1 MHIITDTN
9 GLPLTVE
16 IHAASEYDGKAAFRV
31 IETLN
36 HRFERMK
43 KFMPIALI
51 AENLL
56 KM

>member
-9 GLPLTVE
+9 GLPLMVE

-43 KFMPIALI
+43 KIYADGTYRG
-51 AENLL
+51 
-56 KM
+56 